1 MTYREA
7 IRALLKAGIR
17 NRQGSRH
24 HIFYAEGGG
33 MVTVPDKAKEMSTQH
48 RSLVDK
54 LLNGNQG
61 SRTSNRR

>member
-7 IRALLKAGIR
+7 IRALIKAGIR
-17 NRQGSRH
+17 NRLGRRH
-24 HIFYAEGGG
+24 YIFYAEGGG
-33 MVTVPDKAKEMSTQH
+33 IVTVPDKAREMSTQH
-48 RSLVDK
+48 RSLVAK